1 MEDEDEVDKRN
12 GVQKAYM
19 MKSKDEEE
27 GDEDKRNWGRRG
39 SYTLDMVPG
48 KMSILTAVND

>member
-12 GVQKAYM
+12 GVQKAYT
-19 MKSKDEEE
+19 MKSKDEED

-39 SYTLDMVPG
+39 YGLQKEQEVYRMNG
-48 KMSILTAVND
+48 

>member
-19 MKSKDEEE
+19 MKSKDE
-27 GDEDKRNWGRRG
+27 DKRNWRRRG

-48 KMSILTAVND
+48 KMSILTAAND